1 MNNVLSHW
9 FNDKSPVG
17 FIETPDDLVKK
28 QHKKSFR
35 SFFDSENFLS
45 QTAITDAP
53 SAILG
58 RRGSGKTAILYHL
71 KHQGPYPI
79 TVEMET
85 FSMFDEVASNIDKKI
100 TEKSTTHGSFVEN
113 YAKIWSILLHTS
125 VICSTYDHVKKD
137 PRFADD
143 DAIRAMEAFL
153 RNSGLLKVRRAH
165 SVLRAIVR
173 ASEKCAKTLYN
184 IEDEFDFLSDFIDSY
199 FLDEIGYSAAKDAL
213 EDILGRAEIR
223 ALILM
228 DSLEQFPVN
237 RIDMIHSLGG
247 LLHFAGKLKR
257 ALMPIDLCFAF
268 AAELHEDLKNASSND
283 EKDFNAVL
291 TLHWDVEEVLH
302 ICAHRFEVYREIHD
316 GIWQEGFDAL
326 PESVSRNDL
335 WAYWHQFLPSRMK
348 NRLGIEEDSIAY
360 ISRHTQLLPRH
371 YINILNE
378 ILSTAIQ
385 SGKKVFPVDA
395 ATVVA
400 GVRAVEDNICE
411 GILSGYEQKYPEAET
426 TCRHL
431 FPHLP
436 NVFNR
441 TFLQRAIRDYG
452 RGEVPDVDSTINMLI
467 RIGAI
472 GAVEEITE
480 LYVESRFDYTY
491 NGQMPY
497 NTDSQFSLH
506 PAFAGKFR
514 GESWAP
520 KDREMAKPVYPI
532 ETFVGRRPGTGR
544 LL

>member
-1 MNNVLSHW
+1 MNSVLSHW
-9 FNDKSPVG
+9 FNHKSPVG
-17 FIETPDDLVKK
+17 FIETPDDLVKSK
-28 QHKKSFR
+28 HKRSFK
-35 SFFDSENFLS
+35 SFFDSDNFMSKAAL
-45 QTAITDAP
+45 TDTP

-71 KHQGPYPI
+71 KHQGPFPI
-79 TVEMET
+79 TVEIET
-85 FSMFDEVASNIDKKI
+85 FSMFDEVASNIDLKL
-100 TEKSTTHGSFVEN
+100 TEKSTSHESFVEN
-113 YAKIWSILLHTS
+113 YAKVWSVLLHTS
-125 VICSTYDHVKKD
+125 VICEVYDFFKTD
-137 PRFADD
+137 SRFNG
-143 DAIRAMEAFL
+143 DASIDVIETFL
-153 RNSGLLKVRRAH
+153 QNSGLVKVRRAH
-165 SVLRAIVR
+165 SVFKAIVR
-173 ASEKCAKTLYN
+173 ASEKCAKTVYN
-184 IEDEFDFLSDFIDSY
+184 VEDEFDFLSDFLDSY
-199 FLDEIGYSAAKDAL
+199 FLDELGYVAAKDAM
-213 EDILGRAEIR
+213 EEVLGRAGVK

-302 ICAHRFEVYREIHD
+302 ICAHRFEVFRDIQD
-316 GIWQEGFDAL
+316 GEWQERFTSL
-326 PESVSRNDL
+326 PDKVSRTDL
-335 WAYWHQFLPSRMK
+335 WKYWHQILPSRMT

-371 YINILNE
+371 FINILNE
-378 ILSTAIQ
+378 ILSSAIEM
-385 SGKKVFPVDA
+385 GTMEFPIDSS
-395 ATVVA
+395 TVVA

-426 TCRHL
+426 TCRLL

-436 NVFNR
+436 NVFTR
-441 TFLQRAIRDYG
+441 SFLRDKIRDHG
-452 RGEVPDVDSTINMLI
+452 KGEVPDVDTTLNMLV

-472 GAVEEITE
+472 GAVSTVSD
-480 LYVESRFDYTY
+480 LYVETRFDYTY

-497 NTDSQFSLH
+497 NIEGQFGVH

-520 KDREMAKPVYPI
+520 TDREMAKPVYPI
-532 ETFVGRRPGTGR
+532 ETFVGKRPGTGR
-544 LL
+544 LS

>member
-1 MNNVLSHW
+1 MTDVLSNW
-9 FNDKSPVG
+9 FNHASPIG

-28 QHKKSFR
+28 SHKKSFI

-45 QTAITDAP
+45 RTAVSDAP
-53 SAILG
+53 SAVLG

-71 KHQGPYPI
+71 KHQGPYPFSI
-79 TVEMET
+79 EIET
-85 FSMFDEVASNIDKKI
+85 FSMFDEVASQIDRKLS
-100 TEKSTTHGSFVEN
+100 ENSTTHQSFVEN
-113 YAKIWSILLHTS
+113 YAKVWSVLLHTA
-125 VICSTYDHVKKD
+125 VICETYDFFKKD
-137 PRFADD
+137 SRFHGHESVAT
-143 DAIRAMEAFL
+143 IESFL
-153 RNSGLLKVRRAH
+153 RNAGLVKVRKAH
-165 SVLRAIVR
+165 AVLRAIVR
-173 ASEKCAKTLYN
+173 TSERIAKTVYN
-184 IEDEFDFLSDFIDSY
+184 IDDEFDFLADFLDSY
-199 FLDEIGYSAAKDAL
+199 YLDELGYTAAKDAMEEL
-213 EDILGRAEIR
+213 LNAAGVK

-237 RIDMIHSLGG
+237 RVDMIHSLGG

-257 ALMPIDLCFAF
+257 ALMPVDLCFAF
-268 AAELHEDLKNASSND
+268 AAELHEDLKKASSND
-283 EKDFNAVL
+283 EKDFNSVL

-302 ICAHRFEVYREIHD
+302 ICAHRFEVFREIHD
-316 GIWQEGFDAL
+316 GAWQEGFNPL
-326 PESVSRNDL
+326 PERVSRLDL
-335 WAYWHQFLPSRMK
+335 WNYWHQFLPSRME

-378 ILSTAIQ
+378 ILASAIEA
-385 SGKKVFPVDA
+385 KHKVFPVEA

-411 GILSGYEQKYPEAET
+411 GILSGYEQKYPEAEV
-426 TCRHL
+426 TCRNI

-441 TFLQRAIRDYG
+441 AFLRDKIRDHG
-452 RGEVPDVDSTINMLI
+452 KGEVDDVDSVLKMLV

-472 GAVEEITE
+472 GSVEKITE
-480 LYVESRFDYTY
+480 RYVECRFDYTY

-497 NTDSQFSLH
+497 NPDGQFGLH

-514 GESWAP
+514 GETWAP
-520 KDREMAKPVYPI
+520 TDREMAKPVYPI

-544 LL
+544 LK